1 VRYLVEATLMNP
13 STSMLETFY
22 WSSGGSYPPF
32 LPLDADRPN
41 KFYVPLIQ
49 NVNGVS
55 VLLFPKGATSGQSS
69 LGAGVITLLNL
80 GGQLDYLISWGYV
93 GRSIKVWYGDT
104 NTFSNYTLYFSGVV
118 DTIDFTYSSKS
129 AASLK
134 ITVKDK
140 KKLFDKDIA
149 TNRYLGTNSAATGNE
164 GTLDAGTYNK
174 LKPLCFGRCWNI
186 SPVLVNDAGHRYQVH
201 DGAISDVDVVYDNG
215 VALVKS
221 LTSPPASG
229 YYFVDASNGIFT
241 LGAKPAGQ
249 VTCDVKGATV
259 AGIWAY
265 TYADIGKLIVK
276 TYGGLADAD
285 LDLTALAT
293 LNSSIPYTAG
303 IYISGVEAPKIGE
316 KTSSTILSV
325 LDTLLQ
331 DSLVYWIFDIQGKF
345 SMGSILPPET
355 QPSLQT
361 LDKYTNIEVELL
373 PNVDDNKGIP
383 CGKLSLQA
391 VKNWT
396 VQNSGL
402 AGAVTDTRQSWLK
415 QEFREFV
422 KVNAINTFI
431 HNSELTKVVKNSLLA
446 IDSEAATVAQ
456 TLMDFYSVGRRPFK
470 IVLDQSKLLPSVVPT
485 KCITLQLD
493 RFGFNSGRKVIVLGI
508 AHNTPRLNQVE
519 LTVYGKV
526 GIDL

>member
-1 VRYLVEATLMNP
+1 MRYLVEATLMNP
-13 STSMLETFY
+13 NTSLLETFY
-22 WSSGGSYPPF
+22 WSSGGRYPPF
-32 LPLDADRPN
+32 LPSDANRPN
-41 KFYVPLIQ
+41 KFYEPYVQ

-80 GGQLDYLISWGYV
+80 GGVLDFLISWGYV
-93 GRSIKVWYGDT
+93 GRDIKVWYGNT
-104 NTFSNYTLYFSGVV
+104 NVFADYTLYFSGVI
-118 DTIDFTYSSKS
+118 DTIDFTYNSKA

-149 TNRYLGTNSAATGNE
+149 TNRYLGTNVGGTGNE
-164 GTLDAGTYNK
+164 GTLEAGIYNK

-186 SPVLVNDAGHRYQVH
+186 SPVLVNDSGHRYQVH
-201 DGAISDVDVVYDNG
+201 DGAISDVDAVYDNG
-215 VALVKS
+215 VALTKS
-221 LTSPPASG
+221 PTFPPASG
-229 YYFVDASNGIFT
+229 YYFVDAANGVFT

-249 VTCDVKGATV
+249 VTCDVKGATS
-259 AGIWAY
+259 AGVWMH

-276 TYGGLADAD
+276 SYGGLLDAD
-285 LDLTALAT
+285 IDLDALEA
-293 LNSSIPYTAG
+293 LNVSMPYTTG
-303 IYISGVEAPKIGE
+303 IYVSGVEAPKVGE

-345 SMGSILPPET
+345 SMGSILPPEN
-355 QPSLQT
+355 QISLQT
-361 LDKYTNIEVELL
+361 LDNYTNIEVELL

-396 VQNSGL
+396 VQSSGL
-402 AGAVTDTRQSWLK
+402 AGAVSSTRQSWLK

-422 KVNAINTFI
+422 KTDAVNTLI
-431 HNSELTKVVKNSLLA
+431 HNSDLTKVVKNSLLA
-446 IDSEAATVAQ
+446 IDSEAEIVAQ
-456 TLMDFYSVGRRPFK
+456 VLMDFYSVGRRPFK
-470 IVLDQSKLLPSVVPT
+470 VILDQSKLLPSVVPT
-485 KCITLQLD
+485 KCITLKLD
-493 RFGFNSGRKVIVLGI
+493 RFGFNAGRKVLVLGI

-526 GIDL
+526 GADL